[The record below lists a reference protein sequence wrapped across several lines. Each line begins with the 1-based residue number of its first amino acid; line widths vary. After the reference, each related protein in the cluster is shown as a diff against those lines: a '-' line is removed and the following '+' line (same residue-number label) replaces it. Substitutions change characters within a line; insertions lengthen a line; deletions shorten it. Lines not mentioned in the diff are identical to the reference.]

1 MKTKSLLIVALLAM
15 ASSVSAQFA
24 NTNTSSGGN
33 NMRNIDT
40 NGWQK
45 VYVSYNP
52 LKMIMDVESAD
63 DVNMT
68 GFSLGYSKGY
78 SISKDFPLFAEAGI
92 EATYAF
98 NTVDKEDRKDLE
110 TDSNGDLEMKT
121 TYFSVT
127 VPVNLAYKFT
137 LAEKNISIVP
147 YFGVNLKG
155 NIIGK
160 SKKDFVNFKESYNY
174 DTEKEYWEAAEE
186 DGDRQET
193 NWFDKKEAGSKD
205 AQWKRI
211 QFGWQL
217 GVGLYYNQI
226 YVGVGYSKDFSELCK
241 KTKVSKTSITLGYT
255 F

>member
-15 ASSVSAQFA
+15 VSSSVSAQFA
-24 NTNTSSGGN
+24 NTNASAGGT
-33 NMRNIDT
+33 NMRSVDT

-52 LKMIMDVESAD
+52 IKAIIDVKGAD
-63 DVNMT
+63 DMDFT

-78 SISKDFPLFAEAGI
+78 SISKDFPLFAEVGVEGTI
-92 EATYAF
+92 AF
-98 NTVDKEDRKDLE
+98 NTIDKDDNKELS
-110 TDSNGDLEMKT
+110 TPYGDLEQKT
-121 TYFSVT
+121 TSLSVS

-137 LAEKNISIVP
+137 VAEKNLSIVP
-147 YFGVNLKG
+147 YIGVNLKG

-160 SKKDFVNFKESYNY
+160 TKNEFVEFNGGYSYESE
-174 DTEKEYWEAAEE
+174 DEYWKENE
-186 DGDRQET
+186 DHKQEI
-193 NWFDKKEAGSKD
+193 NNFDKKDVGDKD
-205 AQWKRI
+205 AQWKRV

-226 YVGVGYSKDFSELCK
+226 YVGVGYSKDLSELCK

>member
-24 NTNTSSGGN
+24 NTNASSGGN
-33 NMRNIDT
+33 NMRSIDT

-52 LKMIMDVESAD
+52 LKMVTDVQGAD
-63 DVNMT
+63 DWDFT
-68 GFSLGYSKGY
+68 AFSLGYSKGY
-78 SISKDFPLFAEAGI
+78 SISKDFPLFAEVGI

-98 NTVDKEDRKDLE
+98 NTMDKEDMEDLE
-110 TDSNGDLEMKT
+110 TDNNGDLEMKT
-121 TYFSVT
+121 TYLSAT

-147 YFGVNLKG
+147 YLGINLKG

-160 SKKDFVNFKESYNY
+160 SKKEFVDFEGNSWCE
-174 DTEKEYWEAAEE
+174 TEKEYWDDE
-186 DGDRQET
+186 DKSPDT

-217 GVGLYYNQI
+217 GIGLYYNQI
-226 YVGVGYSKDFSELCK
+226 YVGFGYSKDFSELCK